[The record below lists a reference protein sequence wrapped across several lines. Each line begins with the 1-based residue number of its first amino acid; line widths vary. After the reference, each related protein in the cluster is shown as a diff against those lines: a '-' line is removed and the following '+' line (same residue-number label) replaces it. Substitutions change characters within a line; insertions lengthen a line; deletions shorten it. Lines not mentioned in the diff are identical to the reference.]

1 MRIDALQ
8 AERVLVD
15 GELTAATVVVQHG
28 RIASIEALD
37 HPVDGVVLRVPDT
50 AYVVPGVVDTH
61 VHINEPGRTEW
72 EGFVSATE
80 AAALGGATTL
90 VDMPLNSIPPTTTVE
105 HLRLKQEAAADEL
118 MVDVGFWGGAVPG
131 NVADLEPLW
140 EAGVFGFKCFLAPS
154 GVDEFPPLDPDQ
166 FHDALREVARF
177 DGLMIVHAE
186 DAQVL
191 DVAPSEP
198 SRAYRDFLHS
208 RPDAAELTAIARV
221 L

>member
-1 MRIDALQ
+1 M
-8 AERVLVD
+8 
-15 GELTAATVVVQHG
+15 
-28 RIASIEALD
+28 
-37 HPVDGVVLRVPDT
+37 LRAPDT

-105 HLRLKQEAAADEL
+105 HLRLKQEAADGEL
-118 MVDVGFWGGAVPG
+118 MVDVGFWGGAVPD
-131 NVADLEPLW
+131 NLADLEPLW

-166 FHDALREVARF
+166 FHDALTRDRPLRRADDRARR
-177 DGLMIVHAE
+177 GRA
-186 DAQVL
+186 VL
-191 DVAPSEP
+191 EAAPAPP
-198 SRAYRDFLHS
+198 SRAYRDFLLS
-208 RPDAAELTAIARV
+208 RPDAAELTAIELV
-221 L
+221 LDRRPRDRRAGAHPAPVQRAGPRR